1 MDSQTHET
9 TPVVRPFRINV
20 PEEDLDDLRQRIAAT
35 RLRPRVRLRP
45 NPTTELTARNET
57 PVKEEQHMETTG
69 NLTSVPLNRRSF
81 LKAGLAATGA
91 LTVGTGSLE
100 HATAASAQATVLTA
114 GDAAMLQ
121 FLAAGEALEA
131 DFYIQYNELGG
142 IRDNEIPGG
151 TGNRE
156 YTKRLNGIDPNFSQY
171 IHDTADDEISHQN
184 FLNAYLVANGAEAV
198 DMEPFRTL
206 PGSTATGSSRKLRL
220 TNLMHL
226 TVDTSWWTRYR
237 SRTNNPDVNPTMFE
251 QAVPDLHNGQFT
263 AIPRTDADLL
273 LGDKHIQ
280 AIANTA
286 AYHIPTVEQG
296 GGSLRLAMALKATS
310 VEVLR
315 LLISM
320 GPIELMH
327 FQTWSETAGHAP
339 PLTDPTNGLTFPDLN
354 SGVDPNNGATGAAI
368 QEMFQTNLIMPEP
381 CPFIDAS
388 LPVCSVV
395 RPTNATATGALKF
408 LTAMG
413 LFIGQS
419 DAFFTFMTN
428 LAKAADAA
436 QRGV

>member
-1 MDSQTHET
+1 MQ
-9 TPVVRPFRINV
+9 
-20 PEEDLDDLRQRIAAT
+20 DDGNIIS
-35 RLRPRVRLRP
+35 RPRD
-45 NPTTELTARNET
+45 
-57 PVKEEQHMETTG
+57 
-69 NLTSVPLNRRSF
+69 RRSF
-81 LKAGLAATGA
+81 LKTGLAATGA
-91 LTVGTGSLE
+91 ATVGTALLAR
-100 HATAASAQATVLTA
+100 ATAASAQTGSITT

-131 DFYIQYNELGG
+131 DFYTQYNELGG
-142 IRDNEIPGG
+142 IQDGEVPGG

-156 YTKRLNGIDPNFSQY
+156 YTKRLNRIDRNFSQY

-184 FLNAYLVANGAEAV
+184 FLNAYLVANGADPV

-206 PGSTATGSSRKLRL
+206 PGSTATGSSGKLRL
-220 TNLMHL
+220 TNLTQL

-237 SRTNNPDVNPTMFE
+237 SSTNNPDLNPTTFE
-251 QAVPDLHNGQFT
+251 QAVPELHNGQFT
-263 AIPRTDADLL
+263 AIPRTDADVH
-273 LGDKHIQ
+273 GGRHIQ

-296 GGSLRLAMALKATS
+296 GGSLRLAMAQKATS

-327 FQTWSETAGHAP
+327 FQTFSETAGQAP

-354 SGVDPNNGATGAAI
+354 SGVDPNNGATGAAVR
-368 QEMFQTNLIMPEP
+368 EMFQTNLIMPEP

-388 LPVCSVV
+388 LPACSVV

-419 DAFFTFMTN
+419 DAFSNFMTG
-428 LAKAADAA
+428 LATAADAA
-436 QRGV
+436 QRGA

>member
-1 MDSQTHET
+1 MKTDD
-9 TPVVRPFRINV
+9 NV
-20 PEEDLDDLRQRIAAT
+20 MS
-35 RLRPRVRLRP
+35 
-45 NPTTELTARNET
+45 NAR
-57 PVKEEQHMETTG
+57 
-69 NLTSVPLNRRSF
+69 NRRSF
-81 LKAGLAATGA
+81 LKTGLALGGA
-91 LTVGTGSLE
+91 AAMQGGLLARAMCQGTPSSGGLTE
-100 HATAASAQATVLTA
+100 
-114 GDAAMLQ
+114 GDAAILR

-131 DFYIQYNELGG
+131 DFYTQYNELGG
-142 IRDNEIPGG
+142 IQDSEVPGG
-151 TGNRE
+151 TGSRE

-198 DMEPFRTL
+198 DMEPFRTV
-206 PGSTATGSSRKLRL
+206 PGSTATGSSGKLRL
-220 TNLMHL
+220 TNLMQL

-237 SRTNNPDVNPTMFE
+237 SRTNNPDLNPTAFE
-251 QAVPDLHNGQFT
+251 QAVPDLHKGQFT
-263 AIPRTDADLL
+263 AIPRTDADLR
-273 LGDKHIQ
+273 GDKHLQ

-286 AYHIPTVEQG
+286 AFHIPTVEQG
-296 GGSLRLAMALKATS
+296 GGSLRLAMAQKATS

-327 FQTWSETAGHAP
+327 FQTWSGTAGQVP

-354 SGVDPNNGATGAAI
+354 AGVDPNNGATGDAI
-368 QEMFQTNLIMPEP
+368 REMFQTNLVMPEP

-395 RPTNATATGALKF
+395 RPTNATAAGALKF

-413 LFIGQS
+413 LFAGQS
-419 DAFFTFMTN
+419 DAFFRFMTD
-428 LAKAADAA
+428 LATAADAA

>member
-1 MDSQTHET
+1 MQDDGNIIG
-9 TPVVRPFRINV
+9 RPY
-20 PEEDLDDLRQRIAAT
+20 D
-35 RLRPRVRLRP
+35 
-45 NPTTELTARNET
+45 
-57 PVKEEQHMETTG
+57 
-69 NLTSVPLNRRSF
+69 RRSF
-81 LKAGLAATGA
+81 LKTGLAATGA
-91 LTVGTGSLE
+91 ATLGTALLSR
-100 HATAASAQATVLTA
+100 ATAASAQTGSLTA

-121 FLAAGEALEA
+121 FLAAGEAIEA
-131 DFYIQYNELGG
+131 DFYTQYNELGG
-142 IRDNEIPGG
+142 IQDGEVPGG
-151 TGNRE
+151 TGNRV
-156 YTKRLNGIDPNFSQY
+156 YTHHLMRIDPNIPQY
-171 IHDTADDEISHQN
+171 VHDTADDEISHQN
-184 FLNAYLVANGAEAV
+184 FLNAYLVANGAAPV
-198 DMEPFRTL
+198 DMEPFRTV
-206 PGSTATGSSRKLRL
+206 PGSTATGSSGKLRL
-220 TNLMHL
+220 TNLMQL

-237 SRTNNPDVNPTMFE
+237 SSTNNPDVNPTMFE
-251 QAVPDLHNGQFT
+251 QAVPDLHHGQFT
-263 AIPRTDADLL
+263 AIPRTDHDLHPHN
-273 LGDKHIQ
+273 HIQ

-286 AYHIPTVEQG
+286 AFQIPTVEQG
-296 GGSLRLAMALKATS
+296 GGSLRLAMAQRATS

-327 FQTWSETAGHAP
+327 FQTWSETAGSAP

-354 SGVDPNNGATGAAI
+354 SGVDPNTGATGAAV

-388 LPVCSVV
+388 LPACSVV

-428 LAKAADAA
+428 LATAADAA